1 MEKTTKNM
9 KRLAIGIFCIIMISI
24 SCTSK
29 ESPRHQKGHTKTNNP
44 DTIVVFLTGNELGAL
59 KPCGCS
65 GGQLGGLDRRNAVFN
80 SAPEDKRLI
89 IDTGSLVKSDGEQD
103 LIKFNVIIQ
112 AFDLLD
118 YDLVGFSKRDLEIID
133 DHFGSLEGF
142 NSILNIIAPAGP
154 SGLDAPS
161 KFTQRFQLQDKSV
174 DITVAT
180 IDANSTPIEFIDELY
195 FSTSGPES
203 KTQSYPV
210 NILILN
216 RCDPEL
222 IETIADKAPSV
233 DCLICPSQSD
243 EPMILSEQNQRPF
256 AFTVGRFG
264 RYVSK
269 LLIDFSNT
277 DKMELGFQTEAVTE
291 DLEQAQALI
300 DLYKDYQQ
308 IVKGRNLLE
317 NYPRF
322 TLPDGL
328 HYAGSESCN
337 ECHQFAYIE
346 WMNKPHADAFAT
358 LEEVGSDYDPE
369 CVICHVVGMEYESGF
384 ISMRKTPLMKDVG
397 CEVCHGPGSKHNR
410 DPNEFK
416 TTITDPKTICIQCHT
431 PDHSDDY
438 AGNEEEKLQLIDHW
452 TEPNE
457 PSDVKSNI
465 EH

>member
-1 MEKTTKNM
+1 
-9 KRLAIGIFCIIMISI
+9 
-24 SCTSK
+24 
-29 ESPRHQKGHTKTNNP
+29 
-44 DTIVVFLTGNELGAL
+44 
-59 KPCGCS
+59 
-65 GGQLGGLDRRNAVFN
+65 
-80 SAPEDKRLI
+80 
-89 IDTGSLVKSDGEQD
+89 
-103 LIKFNVIIQ
+103 
-112 AFDLLD
+112 
-118 YDLVGFSKRDLEIID
+118 
-133 DHFGSLEGF
+133 
-142 NSILNIIAPAGP
+142 
-154 SGLDAPS
+154 
-161 KFTQRFQLQDKSV
+161 
-174 DITVAT
+174 VAT
-180 IDANSTPIEFIDELY
+180 IDVNSTPIEFIDELY
-195 FSTSGPES
+195 FSTSGSASEPH
-203 KTQSYPV
+203 SYPV

-243 EPMILSEQNQRPF
+243 EPMILSEQNKRPF

-269 LLIDFSNT
+269 LLIDFSKTNN
-277 DKMELGFQTEAVTE
+277 KLELSFQKEAVTE
-291 DLEQAQALI
+291 DLEQDQALI

-337 ECHQFAYIE
+337 SCHQFSYIE
-346 WMNKPHADAFAT
+346 WMDNAHADAFAT

-397 CEVCHGPGSKHNR
+397 CEVCHGPGSKHNL
-410 DPNEFK
+410 DPNEYK
-416 TTITDPKTICIQCHT
+416 TTITDPKAMCIQCHT